1 MKIMKTLL
9 KVLGRS
15 ISHHRFL
22 YILCLLLGGISE
34 LLVLVQPQLGGKLI
48 EGVQSGQLSGSIVA
62 ELVFILASNALVTMC
77 QQLVLGKICEDS
89 AYELRCGLV
98 ERFFSLPILEQES
111 KAPGWYSQRIVSD
124 VDLTKALPG
133 QSIALFQATIILIG
147 STIALLCIEPITF
160 FVGASFGVLSLVFA
174 VIASRPLVKLRE
186 GIQDAYTGITAGA
199 QESMRTGRVLRAY
212 GAWNAS
218 RKELEL
224 EVSRAHEDGLRLSVI
239 NSCLFPIASILMQ
252 LANIGTILFGA
263 FRVADGAIAFSGL
276 VMFLMYFSAFS
287 SSVSQLSGSIS
298 RMREAEAGERRL
310 TELETMN
317 VERSIRYNH
326 QIPNIISGA
335 AEIQFNNVSFSYD
348 GETEFALKDASF
360 IVPAGKRTAIV
371 GASGG
376 GKTTCLG
383 LLEKFFF
390 PNSGEILLNGMPL
403 NEIETSRLRASIGY
417 VDQDA
422 VVMRGTIRSNLSVG
436 REGISDSEMEKVLDL
451 VGLTLPQPR
460 LDYQTGENG
469 SALSGGQKQRLALAR
484 SFLGLPNL
492 LIMDEP
498 TSSLD
503 GIAEHEINDIIR
515 KAFSSITVLCTAHRL
530 SQILSSDWIVVVNE
544 GQVVAQGPHEI
555 LMDTCEYYRELVASQ
570 AA

>member
-1 MKIMKTLL
+1 
-9 KVLGRS
+9 
-15 ISHHRFL
+15 
-22 YILCLLLGGISE
+22 
-34 LLVLVQPQLGGKLI
+34 
-48 EGVQSGQLSGSIVA
+48 
-62 ELVFILASNALVTMC
+62 
-77 QQLVLGKICEDS
+77 
-89 AYELRCGLV
+89 
-98 ERFFSLPILEQES
+98 
-111 KAPGWYSQRIVSD
+111 
-124 VDLTKALPG
+124 
-133 QSIALFQATIILIG
+133 
-147 STIALLCIEPITF
+147 
-160 FVGASFGVLSLVFA
+160 
-174 VIASRPLVKLRE
+174 
-186 GIQDAYTGITAGA
+186 
-199 QESMRTGRVLRAY
+199 
-212 GAWNAS
+212 
-218 RKELEL
+218 
-224 EVSRAHEDGLRLSVI
+224 
-239 NSCLFPIASILMQ
+239 
-252 LANIGTILFGA
+252 
-263 FRVADGAIAFSGL
+263 
-276 VMFLMYFSAFS
+276 
-287 SSVSQLSGSIS
+287 
-298 RMREAEAGERRL
+298 MREAEAGERRL